1 MTMIKTAI
9 AAAALAFALS
19 TGVMAAEAPA
29 ASTTTTA
36 KPAKV
41 AKVKAPAK
49 PRSEASMACSKDAD
63 AKGLHGKA
71 RKTFRETCMKGKPK
85 S

>member
-19 TGVMAAEAPA
+19 TGVMAADAPA
-29 ASTTTTA
+29 AAPVTKTA
-36 KPAKV
+36 KAPKA

-63 AKGLHGKA
+63 AKNLHGKA
-71 RKTFRETCMKGKPK
+71 RKTFRETCMKGKK
-85 S
+85 